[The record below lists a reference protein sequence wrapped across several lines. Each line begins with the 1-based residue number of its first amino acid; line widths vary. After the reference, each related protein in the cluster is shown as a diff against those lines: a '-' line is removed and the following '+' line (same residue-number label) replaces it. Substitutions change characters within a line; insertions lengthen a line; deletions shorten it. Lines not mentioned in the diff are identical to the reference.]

1 MRHVSRAIF
10 SLLAANIIS
19 TLNQRLLAS
28 ILLTYHYNLSINCL
42 YLMTFSL
49 KPNVP
54 LSNLRVAEKIQ
65 VTVSLNANVMP
76 PNVCD
81 TSTLLKEWRHNKVF
95 SIKMGLLHSLHSVTE
110 SANSVSLTLRPKG
123 LVKIQIGSPS
133 ETTLSVYQYL
143 LSNKIQTDL
152 LY

>member
-1 MRHVSRAIF
+1 VIHLMRHVSSAIF

-81 TSTLLKEWRHNKVF
+81 TSTLLKE
-95 SIKMGLLHSLHSVTE
+95 
-110 SANSVSLTLRPKG
+110 
-123 LVKIQIGSPS
+123 
-133 ETTLSVYQYL
+133 
-143 LSNKIQTDL
+143 
-152 LY
+152 